1 VPFYLRTG
9 KRLCRQLSEVAIQFR
24 SVPHRS
30 FPPEASRDWHP
41 SRLVLS
47 IQPEEGIVLGFQAK
61 YPGSKILLRP
71 VEMRFSYEESFSVP
85 SPDAYETLLLD
96 VMNNDPTLFMRADQV
111 EAAWEI
117 LMPVL
122 DSWAKTRPPGF
133 PNYAPGTGGPAA
145 ADALLARDGHE
156 WRPFE

>member
-1 VPFYLRTG
+1 
-9 KRLCRQLSEVAIQFR
+9 
-24 SVPHRS
+24 
-30 FPPEASRDWHP
+30 
-41 SRLVLS
+41 
-47 IQPEEGIVLGFQAK
+47 
-61 YPGSKILLRP
+61 
-71 VEMRFSYEESFSVP
+71 MRFSYEESFSVP

>member
-1 VPFYLRTG
+1 
-9 KRLCRQLSEVAIQFR
+9 
-24 SVPHRS
+24 
-30 FPPEASRDWHP
+30 
-41 SRLVLS
+41 
-47 IQPEEGIVLGFQAK
+47 
-61 YPGSKILLRP
+61 
-71 VEMRFSYEESFSVP
+71 
-85 SPDAYETLLLD
+85 
-96 VMNNDPTLFMRADQV
+96 MRADQV